1 MRPYVVPLGV
11 GPEPADVV
19 AALRD
24 LDQPA
29 VLWGAWFG
37 GGVIIMR
44 APLRAQPLSTAA
56 EVTSMIDNW
65 PADTGGDPGSGL
77 GDPEDGS
84 IIGGGWLGCLG
95 FTTGTS
101 SAAFY
106 DHVLRWRAREG
117 WWFESLGLSGREA
130 AMAAELKRWR
140 DLLGASARP
149 GRRTATV
156 GLFRTRLPPAAA
168 KRDYLGAVDRTIGM
182 IDAGEVYQLNL
193 CTRLHAALQGSPIE
207 LFARAAA
214 QLEPA
219 YGALLIRPLGP
230 DDAGP
235 RGGAGGSSPPE
246 STQQRQGL
254 ASFSPEL
261 FLRVRGRAVTT
272 APIKGTAPRQPGE
285 DDSPALR
292 ASAKDAAENIM
303 IVDLMRNDLSRVCRP
318 GTVRVD
324 NLLSVQPHPGVW
336 HLVSTVTGR
345 LVEGVSAGE
354 LLAATFPPG
363 SVTGAPKSAALRG
376 IVDLEPERR
385 GAYTGAL
392 GLSSPLA
399 GADFSVIIRTLEF
412 GGDELQLGVGGGIT
426 VDSVPINEWYECL
439 TKAAPVVRA
448 AGGDLERALRPTPPQ
463 PTDRQLAGGV
473 LETMLAIGGN
483 VLRLAPHLSR
493 LDRSCRELY
502 GRGLPDDLAGRV
514 LAAVAAAGGDPGSG
528 SAPARRRAV
537 RVIARAGREALD
549 VDISLR
555 LAGSPPA
562 TSQLALLR
570 RSPTSWRHKW
580 ADRAE
585 LAATENQLPAQLPY
599 FVAPAND
606 GGHVVETSRGNLFC
620 LIDGVWLTPPL
631 DENLLPGVTR
641 RDVLDLMARHRIPLR
656 IDCFTVEEFRGSAA
670 AFWTSSLSGAVPVSA
685 VDGHPLAGSDDIVAL
700 INSNLGIRAGAG
712 RLC

>member
-1 MRPYVVPLGV
+1 VVPLGA

-19 AALRD
+19 AALPD
-24 LDQPA
+24 HDQPA

-44 APLRAQPLSTAA
+44 APVRAQRFSTAA
-56 EVTSMIDNW
+56 EVAAMID
-65 PADTGGDPGSGL
+65 DRSLGSDEQPGEASGAE
-77 GDPEDGS
+77 GGS

-95 FTTGTS
+95 FTAGTS

-106 DHVLRWRAREG
+106 DHLLRWRPGHG
-117 WWFESLGLSGREA
+117 WRFESLGLPGREA
-130 AMAAELKRWR
+130 TMATELKRWQ
-140 DLLGASARP
+140 DILATPARP
-149 GRRTATV
+149 DRRMATA
-156 GLFRTRLPPAAA
+156 GQFRTRLPAAAA
-168 KRDYLGAVDRTIGM
+168 KQHYLGAVDRTIGM
-182 IDAGEVYQLNL
+182 IDAGEFYQLNL
-193 CTRLHAALQGSPIE
+193 CTRLRSSLRGSLIE

-219 YGALLIRPLGP
+219 YGALIIKPAGP
-230 DDAGP
+230 DPAEP
-235 RGGAGGSSPPE
+235 
-246 STQQRQGL
+246 QQGL

-261 FLRVRGRAVTT
+261 FLRVRGAAVTT
-272 APIKGTAPRQPGE
+272 APIKGTAPRHPGQT
-285 DDSPALR
+285 DSPALR
-292 ASAKDAAENIM
+292 TSAKDAAENIM
-303 IVDLMRNDLSRVCRP
+303 IVDLMRNDLSRVCRT
-318 GTVRVD
+318 GTVQVD
-324 NLLSVQPHPGVW
+324 ELLSVQPHPGVW

-345 LVEGVSAGE
+345 LAEDVSTGE

-363 SVTGAPKSAALRG
+363 SVTGAPKLSALRG
-376 IVDLEPERR
+376 IAELEPERR

-412 GGDELQLGVGGGIT
+412 SGDELELGVGGGIT

-448 AGGDLERALRPTPPQ
+448 VGGELEPALRPTPPEL
-463 PTDRQLAGGV
+463 TDRQLASGV

-502 GRGLPDDLAGRV
+502 GRGLPDDLVGRV
-514 LAAVAAAGGDPGSG
+514 LAALASAD
-528 SAPARRRAV
+528 SAPGNATASMGRRAV
-537 RVIARAGREALD
+537 RVVARQGLGALD
-549 VDISLR
+549 VDIAVLPI
-555 LAGSPPA
+555 GPPPA

-580 ADRAE
+580 ADRTE
-585 LAATENQLPAQLPY
+585 LAAAEDQRPRQAPY
-599 FVAPAND
+599 FVAPAED

-641 RDVLDLMARHRIPLR
+641 RDVLDIMARHRIPLR
-656 IDCFTVEEFRGSAA
+656 IECFLVEEFRESAA
-670 AFWTSSLSGAVPVSA
+670 SFWTSSLSGAVSVNA
-685 VDGHPLAGSDDIVAL
+685 VDGHPLAGSADVLAL
-700 INSNLGIRAGAG
+700 INADLGVR
-712 RLC
+712 